1 MFSKFTNKRAE
12 TILEVTI
19 ALFIIGVGITVSSMV
34 LNRSLNITA
43 QNKLWLEGVHFAKE
57 GLEGVRN
64 IRDTN
69 LLRYSDPDCWKT
81 IETADICDPNPVT
94 GSPMMA
100 KSGETKFYSMFFDH
114 VDFTWSLENQKNYAQ
129 SDFLFKNPAI
139 LTRLP
144 NEYSIF
150 KKYLGPNETLPI
162 YIGQT
167 TGAENTFFYRRI
179 RIQSVIS
186 AFDVDQD
193 GNDDEILMVTSEVKW
208 PYRNKVFHYETSM
221 QLNQTQ

>member
-34 LNRSLNITA
+34 LNRSLNVTA
-43 QNKLWLEGVHFAKE
+43 QNKLWLEGVYFAKE

-64 IRDTN
+64 LSDTN
-69 LLRYSDPDCWKT
+69 LLRYSDPGCWKT
-81 IETADICDPNPVT
+81 IETADVCDPTTPN

-100 KSGETKFYSMFFDH
+100 NSEETNFYSMFFDY
-114 VDFTWSLENQKNYAQ
+114 VDFTWSLVEANSAN
-129 SDFLFKNPAI
+129 DWEDNAI
-139 LTRLP
+139 IARLP

-150 KKYLGPNETLPI
+150 KKYLGPSETLPI

-179 RIQSVIS
+179 HVESITL
-186 AFDVDQD
+186 DVDQD
-193 GNDDEILMVTSEVKW
+193 DSDEVLMVTSEVKW
-208 PYRNKVFHYETSM
+208 PYRNKVFHYETSTE
-221 QLNQTQ
+221 LNQTQ